1 MAHGILASIREHNWR
16 QGDIFPQEAH
26 SILAEQLGIEL
37 TDDCACIVITHSCS
51 ILHEHFEQE
60 PVIEILVARPSDKL
74 DGNAMYVRNPR
85 RLHFSL
91 SVTGQAQPFEVWA
104 KDRYRLTREILAK
117 YRPDTN
123 RNFEKDSL
131 LTLVAW
137 LVARYER
144 AAFPDNFQKRL
155 AQIKSKL
162 KSQFEKLCDVSEV
175 FIALSSWDELD
186 INDPYK
192 VVLVFI
198 MPAHK
203 FEQSELRAQATIV
216 MAKIDSL
223 LTGCQGIQLAADS
236 ELRSDDNFTLHE
248 IRQMSRWGDFDYVS
262 YRDMEGHEIPGAT

>member
-1 MAHGILASIREHNWR
+1 MTHEILTSIREHNWR
-16 QGDIFPQEAH
+16 QGNIFPKEAH
-26 SILAEQLGIEL
+26 SILAEQLRIDL
-37 TDDCACIVITHSCS
+37 TDDCACIVVTHSCS

-91 SVTGQAQPFEVWA
+91 SVTEEQKSFEVWA
-104 KDRYRLTREILAK
+104 KDRYRLPREILAK

-123 RNFEKDSL
+123 RYFEKNNL

-144 AAFPDNFQKRL
+144 AAFPDNFQERL
-155 AQIKSKL
+155 APIKAKL
-162 KSQFEKLCDVSEV
+162 KSQFEKLRDVNEV

-203 FEQSELRAQATIV
+203 FEQSALRAQSTTA

-223 LTGCQGIQLAADS
+223 LTGCQGIQLGAES
-236 ELRSDDNFTLHE
+236 ELRGDDNFTLQE
-248 IRQMSRWGDFDYVS
+248 VRQMSRWGDFDYVS
-262 YRDMEGHEIPGAT
+262 YRDMEGHETPGTT